1 MKPKPTLA
9 DLPLRPELRGQ
20 EPYGAPQLD
29 VPVRLNV
36 NENPYPPSDAVI
48 ADMEKAV
55 REAAAGINRYPD
67 REAWELR
74 TELAGYLGHGLTAEN
89 IWAANGSN
97 EVMSQ
102 LLLAFGGPDQPTS
115 GSNPVAGLSAA
126 FADSSKPRKLLAF
139 DPTYS
144 MYPEYARN
152 THTEYVTLKRADDF
166 TVGAGAR
173 EIGLIEACDPTVI
186 VIASPN
192 NPTGTTTP
200 LSRIK
205 RIATTFDKAIVV
217 VDEAYQEFSKHP
229 ENTALTLLD
238 ECPNIV
244 VSRTMSKAFAFAGGR
259 LGYLATTEAVI
270 DACRIVRLPYHL
282 SAQTQALALVALR
295 HSAEMLA
302 QVGLLRR
309 VRDEMLVR
317 LPQLG
322 VEVIDSDA
330 NFCLFGPFHD
340 RHDVW
345 QRLLDRGVLVRETG
359 PEGWLR
365 VSAGTPDEAE
375 AFYAALQAILEEVR

>member
-1 MKPKPTLA
+1 MT
-9 DLPLRPELRGQ
+9 
-20 EPYGAPQLD
+20 
-29 VPVRLNV
+29 
-36 NENPYPPSDAVI
+36 
-48 ADMEKAV
+48 
-55 REAAAGINRYPD
+55 
-67 REAWELR
+67 
-74 TELAGYLGHGLTAEN
+74 H
-89 IWAANGSN
+89 
-97 EVMSQ
+97 
-102 LLLAFGGPDQPTS
+102 LLLAFGGPQQETPGLNS
-115 GSNPVAGLSAA
+115 SASLSADNA
-126 FADSSKPRKLLAF
+126 KPRKLLAF

-152 THTEYVTLKRADDF
+152 THTEYVTLKRVDDYS
-166 TVGAGAR
+166 VGAGAF
-173 EIGLIEACDPTVI
+173 EIGLMAAEDPTVI

-200 LSRIK
+200 LSRIEK
-205 RIATTFDKAIVV
+205 IAATFDKAIVV

-229 ENTALTLLD
+229 EDTALTLLD
-238 ECPNIV
+238 DYPNIV

-259 LGYLATTEAVI
+259 VGYLAAAPAIV

-295 HSAEMLA
+295 HADEMLA
-302 QVGLLRR
+302 QVGQLRK
-309 VRDEMLVR
+309 VRDEMLAK

-359 PEGWLR
+359 PSGWLR
-365 VSAGTPDEAE
+365 VSAGTPEEAE
-375 AFYAALQAILEEVR
+375 AFYAALRAIMEEVR